1 VRNAA
6 SARGP
11 RVRRARRASATSGL
25 RAKLREAQQTLEA
38 IRSGHVDALVVR
50 SPGGERVFALETADR
65 PYRMLVEQ
73 MAQGAAALS
82 HDGLVVYANPRLHA
96 LLDMPDDALAGLPFD
111 SLFPEERREEMAWL
125 VAQARLV
132 PCTLECRMKVA
143 GQSVPVRVSASPL
156 GLPEMAVVA
165 LVTDLT
171 TEARNAALEETRDL
185 LQRADRAKDHFLS
198 MLAHELRNP
207 LAPIRNSVSLLR
219 GKLPPGSELASGIDM
234 ISRQV
239 DSMALLLDDLLDVS
253 QLTRGG
259 LALRREPVT
268 LQDVVELAV
277 ETSAPVIAAA
287 GHELTVSLTDEPL
300 PLLADAIRL
309 SQAIANVLN
318 NAAKYTERGGRI
330 SVEARGVDDAS
341 AELVVRDTGIG
352 ISAEALPRVFD
363 VFSPAKPAFERAQ
376 GGLGI
381 GLSLVRGLVELHGGT
396 IEAASRGLGQG
407 SEFLIRL
414 PLADGAGQAP
424 ARETP
429 APGAMPAPLRIL
441 VADDNRDS
449 AESLALLLAAMGHEV
464 RTELDGERAVE
475 AAEAFRPQVVLLDL
489 GMPRLDGYE
498 AARRIRA
505 LPGGRDVVLIAQT
518 GWSQPEDRRRSQEA
532 GFDYHVVKPIPSGS
546 LEKLLAH
553 SRPAAPPASH

>member
-25 RAKLREAQQTLEA
+25 RAKLREAQQALEA

-125 VAQARLV
+125 VAQARLA
-132 PCTLECRMKVA
+132 PCTLECRMRVA
-143 GQSVPVRVSASPL
+143 GQFVPVRVSASPL